1 MSANS
6 STIARVSSASPPPVS
21 SSLFDTW
28 TGHGYGALIKA
39 YVHFLLAKLDFHQ
52 THPEFTGN
60 FDYEEYLS
68 LKGVDDLDEGYTLQ

>member
-1 MSANS
+1 M
-6 STIARVSSASPPPVS
+6 
-21 SSLFDTW
+21 
-28 TGHGYGALIKA
+28 
-39 YVHFLLAKLDFHQ
+39 HFLLAKLDFHQ